1 MKKILLVT
9 LFILLTISHSNA
21 QNQSYTIGTNTY
33 TFNSVGTFQ
42 LTGLPAG
49 ANIQIECYGGGGG
62 GGGAWTAHY
71 ASTSSGGAGGGGYSK
86 LNTFS
91 TTGAP
96 LDIIVGNGG
105 LKGTGNATLQ
115 VAYDGGN
122 GNYSA
127 VYAPNISD
135 TICKATGGKG
145 SLHVSASNGSTF
157 SPATALGTGGV
168 GGQGT
173 IGDLL
178 QNGTNG
184 TTGAVANFLGN
195 GDKGGDGGNG
205 AGPSGG
211 AGGLF
216 ANSVLANYGVA
227 GSPYGGGGSGC
238 ADYEGSGGATYKMG
252 GDGANGGVIITI
264 LSINT
269 LDLTTQTPTLTTFCT
284 GDTIVVPYT
293 ATGTFNGTN
302 VFNLQ
307 LSDATGSFTSAV
319 LIGTINSTVS
329 GNINGIIPLG
339 TIAGTGYRLRV
350 DATDPSFVGTDNGTD
365 LTIKAKPTAPVAST
379 QDFCGNNTI
388 ANLIPS
394 GTDTSWYS
402 ASTSSVPLINSEILI
417 TQQYYVT
424 RTINGCESDKTPVQV
439 NSNPIPTIDA
449 GMDQIICDGTSATLT
464 ATNPD
469 GATINWNN
477 GITDGV
483 SFIPVY
489 DSITYTVTATK
500 NGCTNSDS
508 LLVSIAQNPIAM
520 AVDTLPS
527 ICKKETS
534 IMMYGSIGGAAT
546 AGTWIGGTGTWN
558 NASNPQNA
566 TYTSS
571 VTDPTGWIALK
582 LITSGGSCPADTA
595 ICYIEIKDCIL
606 SIPQNEVENSLKFY
620 PNPAYNSFEIEDDH
634 LTINYSLY
642 QLISMNGKIVQSGKI
657 DSNHQKID
665 VQKLDKGF
673 YLLQL
678 TGEKSTV
685 LKLEV
690 R

>member
-1 MKKILLVT
+1 MKKILHAT
-9 LFILLTISHSNA
+9 LFILLTISSVNA
-21 QNQSYTIGTNTY
+21 QNQSYTTGINIY

-49 ANIQIECYGGGGG
+49 ANIQVECYGGGGG
-62 GGGAWTAHY
+62 GGGIWTAHY
-71 ASTSSGGAGGGGYSK
+71 ASTSSGGAGGGGYAK

-91 TTGAP
+91 TTGGS

-105 LKGTGNATLQ
+105 LKGTGNLTLQ
-115 VAYDGGN
+115 VAYDGSDGN
-122 GNYSA
+122 FSA
-127 VYAPNISD
+127 VYATNIID

-145 SLHVSASNGSTF
+145 SLHVSASNGSAF
-157 SPATALGTGGV
+157 SPSKSIGAAGI
-168 GGQGT
+168 GGQGA
-173 IGDLL
+173 IGDFL
-178 QNGTNG
+178 QNGNNG
-184 TTGAVANFLGN
+184 TIGTTPSFSTGV
-195 GDKGGDGGNG
+195 GGDGGNG
-205 AGPSGG
+205 AGPLGG

-216 ANSVLANYGVA
+216 ANSVIASYGVA
-227 GSPYGGGGSGC
+227 GFPYGGGGSGC
-238 ADYEGSGGATYKMG
+238 ADYEAGGGATYKMG
-252 GDGANGGVIITI
+252 GDGASGGVIITI

-269 LDLTTQTPTLTTFCT
+269 LDITTQTPTLTTFCA
-284 GDTIVVPYT
+284 GDSITVPYT
-293 ATGTFNGTN
+293 ANGTFNTSN
-302 VFNLQ
+302 TFNLQ
-307 LSDATGSFTSAV
+307 LSDATGSFTTPI
-319 LIGTINSTVS
+319 LIGTLNSTIS
-329 GNINGIIPLG
+329 GNINGVIPAA
-339 TIAGTGYRLRV
+339 TIAGTGYRVRV
-350 DATDPSFVGTDNGTD
+350 DGSDPSFVGTDNGTD
-365 LTIKAKPTAPVAST
+365 LTLKAKPTAAVAST
-379 QDFCGNNTI
+379 QDFCGNKTV
-388 ANLIPS
+388 ADLTPS
-394 GTDTSWYS
+394 GTDTSWYLT
-402 ASTSSVPLINSEILI
+402 STSSVPLINSELLV
-417 TQQYYVT
+417 TQQYYVS

-439 NSNPIPTIDA
+439 NIYSIPTVNA
-449 GMDQIICDGTSATLT
+449 GMDQIICDGTSASLT
-464 ATNPD
+464 VINPD
-469 GATINWNN
+469 GATITWNN

-483 SFIPVY
+483 SFIPTF

-500 NGCTNSDS
+500 NGCINSDS
-508 LLVSIAQNPIAM
+508 VLVSIAQNPIAM

-534 IMMYGSIGGAAT
+534 ITMHGSIGGSAT

-558 NASNPQNA
+558 DALDPQNA
-566 TYTSS
+566 TYTAGLND
-571 VTDPTGWIALK
+571 TIGWIELK

-606 SIPQNEVENSLKFY
+606 AIPQYEAENSLRFY

-634 LTINYSLY
+634 LAINYSLY